1 MTEASERS
9 WPYCVATMIL
19 TLVCGS
25 ILTVIVTMLAATIH
39 LAGIGM
45 IAGLA
50 PGALIV
56 LAGTRIERR
65 LRAGAHHRRL
75 HPRPSR
81 RHAAR
86 SSSAASNPRQLTSR

>member
-1 MTEASERS
+1 MTEASKFS
-9 WPYCVATMIL
+9 WPYCIATMIL

-39 LAGIGM
+39 GAGIGM

-56 LAGTRIERR
+56 LAGTRASKDGFGQGLIIGGCI
-65 LRAGAHHRRL
+65 LALAGGTCGTILLGR
-75 HPRPSR
+75 
-81 RHAAR
+81 
-86 SSSAASNPRQLTSR
+86 